1 MPHVTISLYPGHS
14 QEEKSQLSEKI
25 RDDVI
30 EVLGVDKKFVSVS
43 TREVEACDWR
53 NTIYDKEIY
62 SENVELFVKPR
73 YR

>member
-14 QEEKSQLSEKI
+14 QKEKSQLSEKI

-30 EVLGVDKKFVSVS
+30 EVLGVDEKFVSVS
-43 TREVEACDWR
+43 TREVEARDWR
-53 NTIYDKEIY
+53 NTIYDREIY
-62 SENVELFVKPR
+62 SENVELFVKPE